1 MLVPPCEGNVT
12 ELYNKNSNNGT
23 LYHVY
28 ISYYHK

>member
-12 ELYNKNSNNGT
+12 EPYNKNSNNGT

-28 ISYYHK
+28 ILLP